1 MDLLPPPLPGTAV
14 RILST
19 SDLGGATLPLRASH
33 GESGTCAGI
42 VALLERERERIPA
55 VWLDLGDFVVG
66 HPSFP
71 IRGERPWEE
80 VADLPIAAAAV
91 GNHEFDDG
99 VEAMRAAVARLR
111 FPVLCANVDVGLDP
125 CALVPTDS
133 GPVGVIGLT
142 HPQVDRFTRAPA
154 TASDVPERVAA
165 LSEALRRDGARWV
178 AVLLHDGVE
187 WWPQGEGTGTRSS
200 RLNSVAAPWA
210 RHVDLILC
218 GHNFADWTGA
228 LAGTPAA
235 EPNLFANSVAV
246 SDLTPD
252 RAVVRGIYRVPAV
265 RPAAPSAARDVV
277 EAAAARVVAE
287 LPAQWVTRSGAPC
300 YLPDLLADALRRATG
315 ADAGLIVPNY
325 HGIQAPF
332 DGVLAAL
339 GPGPVTELDLLRLF
353 GSLGMDPVVVEL
365 EPGEL
370 EAAAA
375 AQWLLADPANRAGDA
390 LPENWCRMPLGL
402 SAGRRGHGTV
412 AMIPS
417 AAPRVSEWL
426 GRELHAEPAGVE
438 VRSAV
443 ASVLAGG

>member
-1 MDLLPPPLPGTAV
+1 MDLLPPPMSGTV
-14 RILST
+14 LRVLST
-19 SDLGGATLPLRASH
+19 SDLGAATLPLRASY
-33 GESGTCAGI
+33 GEGGTCAGV
-42 VALLERERERIPA
+42 VALLERERERVPA
-55 VWLDLGDFVVG
+55 IWLDLGDFVVG
-66 HPSFP
+66 HPSP
-71 IRGERPWEE
+71 VRGVRPWEE

-99 VEAMRAAVARLR
+99 MEAMHAGVARLG

-125 CALVPTDS
+125 CALVSTDG

-142 HPQVDRFTRAPA
+142 HPRVDRFSHAPA
-154 TASDVPERVAA
+154 TVSDVPERVAA
-165 LSEALRRDGARWV
+165 LTEALRRDGARWV
-178 AVLLHDGVE
+178 VVLLHDGVE
-187 WWPQGEGTGTRSS
+187 WWPEGEGIGTRAD
-200 RLNSVAAPWA
+200 RLDGVAAPWA

-218 GHNFADWTGA
+218 GHNFGGWTGV

-235 EPNLFANSVAV
+235 EPHLFAGSVAIC
-246 SDLTPD
+246 DLMPD
-252 RAVVRGIYRVPAV
+252 GAVVRGVYRVPGV

-287 LPAQWVTRSGAPC
+287 LPAQWVTRSRAPH

-325 HGIQAPF
+325 HGIQAPL

-353 GSLGMDPVVVEL
+353 GSSGMDPVVVEL
-365 EPGEL
+365 GPGEL

-375 AQWLLADPANRAGDA
+375 AQWLLADPANPGGDA
-390 LPENWCRMPLGL
+390 LPDNWCRMPLGL
-402 SAGRRGHGTV
+402 SAGTHSSGTV
-412 AMIPS
+412 AIIPS
-417 AAPRVSEWL
+417 AVPRLSEWV
-426 GRELHAEPAGVE
+426 GREVDAEPAGVE

-443 ASVLAGG
+443 ASVLAGA